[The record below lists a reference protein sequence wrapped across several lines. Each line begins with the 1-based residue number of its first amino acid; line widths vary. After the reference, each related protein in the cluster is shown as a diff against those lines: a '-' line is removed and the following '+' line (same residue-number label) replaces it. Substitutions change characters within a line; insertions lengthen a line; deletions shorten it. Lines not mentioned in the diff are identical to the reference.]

1 MFDLNKGVAVVLSI
15 FMIVSVAGC
24 TAPIQEEA
32 VQESYTEEELG
43 LRKVTLYNEDTVS
56 PSQGV
61 FPTEGP
67 GTGKTVARAF
77 DNSPP
82 VIPHGTE
89 DLLPITGEENACVG
103 CHMPETAEGMGA
115 TPIPGSHLTDLRT
128 GKDLDGE
135 LSGSRY
141 HCTQCHVAQAQIPP
155 LVTNEFE
162 GGFRDKEGRS
172 RSNLIDTLNE
182 GL

>member
-1 MFDLNKGVAVVLSI
+1 MLNLYKGIVAVAVILI
-15 FMIVSVAGC
+15 ASVVGC
-24 TAPIQEEA
+24 ATSVQKTAVKA
-32 VQESYTEEELG
+32 SYTEEELG
-43 LRKVTLYNEDTVS
+43 LRKVTLYNEDSVS
-56 PSQGV
+56 PDRGV
-61 FPTEGP
+61 FPTEDP

-82 VIPHGTE
+82 VIPHGTV
-89 DLLPITGEENACVG
+89 DMLPITNEDNACAG
-103 CHMPETAEGMGA
+103 CHMPEDAEEMGA
-115 TPIPGSHLTDLRT
+115 TPVPQTHLTDLRT
-128 GKDLDGE
+128 GKDLRGK

-141 HCTQCHVAQAQIPP
+141 GCTQCHATQAQIPP

-162 GGFRDKEGRS
+162 GGFRNEEGRS